1 MLRYSNSSKQV
12 ICWELMATDHYE
24 VLGVSRS
31 AGSSEIKA
39 AYRKLAMKYHPDRN
53 RGDVQAEETFKR
65 INEAYAVL
73 SDDEKRARYDR
84 YGDADAGAQFH
95 GDIFDIF
102 QSVFGGG
109 FGGGFSSF
117 SGQQQR
123 GQQGEHLEASV
134 SITLEQAREG
144 AEIEVDLDRMVV
156 CDRCEGSRGEPGSGR
171 STCDTCNGMGQVRQQ
186 MQSLLGTV
194 MTTRPCPTCQGLGEK
209 IDVPCGKCMGSA
221 RMKQREKVTV
231 SVPRG
236 VDSGVRLR
244 VPQQGNAGVDG
255 GPNGDLYLYL
265 NVKSHEQF
273 RRDGDDLIHE
283 LEVGLAQLALGSSF
297 EVPTMDGPEVIELP
311 AGTQAGTVVRLRGK
325 GMPRLR
331 GAGSGDQLVV
341 VTVKVPK
348 KLSPRAREL
357 LLEYAQEVG
366 EEIHERDTLLKRIRS
381 LFNRGRNSDGDDGDG
396 EEEREAAAS
405 AD

>member
-1 MLRYSNSSKQV
+1 M
-12 ICWELMATDHYE
+12 DHYE

-31 AGSSEIKA
+31 SDGSEIKT
-39 AYRKLAMKYHPDRN
+39 AYRKLAMKFHPDRN
-53 RGDVQAEETFKR
+53 PGDVQAEEKFKR

-73 SDDEKRARYDR
+73 SDSAKRERYDR

-109 FGGGFSSF
+109 AFGGFG
-117 SGQQQR
+117 GQAVR

-134 SITLEQAREG
+134 TITLEQARTG
-144 AEIEVDLDRMVV
+144 AEIQVDLDRMLA
-156 CDRCEGSRGEPGSGR
+156 CDRCDGSRAEPGTGR
-171 STCDTCNGMGQVRQQ
+171 SKCGTCNGMGQVRAQ

-194 MTTRPCPTCQGLGEK
+194 MTTRPCPTCQGLGEQ

-221 RMKQREKVTV
+221 RMNSRDTVTV
-231 SVPRG
+231 NVPRG

-255 GPNGDLYLYL
+255 GPSGDLYLYL
-265 NVKSHEQF
+265 NVRSHELF

-297 EVPTMDGPEVIELP
+297 EVPTMDGPEVVELA
-311 AGTQAGTVVRLRGK
+311 AGTQAGTFVRLRGK

-331 GAGSGDQLVV
+331 GAGSGDQLVLV
-341 VTVKVPK
+341 KVKVPS

-357 LLEYAQEVG
+357 LLDYASEMG
-366 EEIHERDTLLKRIRS
+366 EEIRERETVLKRIRS
-381 LFNRGRNSDGDDGDG
+381 FFGRGRTDSSKDDASEVKGQS
-396 EEEREAAAS
+396 EPEREVAS
-405 AD
+405 TD

>member
-1 MLRYSNSSKQV
+1 M
-12 ICWELMATDHYE
+12 DHYE
-24 VLGVSRS
+24 ILGVSRS
-31 AGSSEIKA
+31 SDGREIKT

-53 RGDVQAEETFKR
+53 PGDVQAEEQFKQ
-65 INEAYAVL
+65 INAAYAVL
-73 SDDEKRARYDR
+73 SDPEKRDRYDR
-84 YGDADAGAQFH
+84 YGDSDAGAQFH

-109 FGGGFSSF
+109 GFGGGFA
-117 SGQQQR
+117 GQAAR
-123 GQQGEHLEASV
+123 GQQGEHLES
-134 SITLEQAREG
+134 SITVSLEQARTG
-144 AEIEVDLDRMVV
+144 AEIEVELDRMLA
-156 CDRCEGSRGEPGSGR
+156 CDRCDGSRAEPGSGR
-171 STCDTCNGMGQVRQQ
+171 SKCGTCDGMGQVRTQ

-194 MTTRPCPTCQGLGEK
+194 MATRPCPTCHGLGEK

-221 RMKQREKVTV
+221 RMKSRDKVTV
-231 SVPRG
+231 NVPRG

-265 NVKSHEQF
+265 NVRSHELFQ
-273 RRDGDDLIHE
+273 RDGDDLIHE
-283 LEVGLAQLALGSSF
+283 LDVGLAQLTLGSSF
-297 EVPTMDGPEVIELP
+297 EVPTMDGPEAVELP

-341 VTVKVPK
+341 VKVNVPK

-357 LLEYAQEVG
+357 MLDYAAEMG
-366 EEIHERDTLLKRIRS
+366 EEIHERETVLNRIRS
-381 LFNRGRNSDGDDGDG
+381 FFSRSKNDVQD
-396 EEEREAAAS
+396 EEKEEVAS